1 MSSQSK
7 ISDSKSVSK
16 KSTSSA
22 NTVDI
27 TFPFANQ
34 SSIIRSVQF
43 DEYYQDYL
51 INETKNLFKQIFGTR
66 KFIKYENKIAII
78 SRFLYYILTSILGNQ
93 TLGEEYCEIIPIK
106 NSTKTPPSKL
116 TKIYGILF
124 QIGFPQL
131 TILFL
136 NKLQKITKTSN
147 NTKEIATKST
157 KSDTLKKFTH
167 NQIPR
172 LKTLLEKYIYAVH
185 ISLFYINGRYYEIS
199 KRILKNRYIFTRKL
213 QKNEDKNK
221 YEALGYIIL
230 FEIFIKLI
238 KNSKSILSN
247 VDEDEEKENNE
258 GVPKQYNYLPEE
270 EKNQRK
276 CTLCL
281 EFCKDISVTNCGHVF
296 CWKCICEWCQKKN
309 ECPLCRQHI
318 QLSQLYR
325 IYNY

>member
-1 MSSQSK
+1 MNNRT
-7 ISDSKSVSK
+7 K
-16 KSTSSA
+16 KSIKDVGSNA
-22 NTVDI
+22 MDI
-27 TFPFANQ
+27 TFPYASQ
-34 SSIIRSVQF
+34 SAIVRSVQF

-66 KFIKYENKIAII
+66 KFIKYENKISII
-78 SRFLYYILTSILGNQ
+78 SRFLYYVLTSILGSQ
-93 TLGEEYCEIIPIK
+93 TLGEEYCELIPID
-106 NSTKTPPSKL
+106 NSTNTPPSKL
-116 TKIYGILF
+116 KKIYVILLH
-124 QIGFPQL
+124 IGFPKF
-131 TILFL
+131 ISFFL
-136 NKLQKITKTSN
+136 NKLQKITKN
-147 NTKEIATKST
+147 NSLSKDIKQS
-157 KSDTLKKFTH
+157 KKDTLKRITH
-167 NQIPR
+167 NQIPK
-172 LKTLLEKYIYAVH
+172 LKILFEKYIYAVH

-199 KRILKNRYIFTRKL
+199 KRIYKNRYIFTRQL

-230 FEIFIKLI
+230 FEIFMKLA
-238 KNSKSILSN
+238 KNSKNILFNKSE
-247 VDEDEEKENNE
+247 DEDDEKNEEIPE
-258 GVPKQYNYLPEE
+258 QYNNLPED
-270 EKNQRK
+270 EKTLRK

>member
-1 MSSQSK
+1 MSSQSRK
-7 ISDSKSVSK
+7 SDRRSVSK
-16 KSTSSA
+16 KNVSTTNA
-22 NTVDI
+22 MDI
-27 TFPFANQ
+27 TFPYASQ
-34 SSIIRSVQF
+34 SSIVRSVQF

-51 INETKNLFKQIFGTR
+51 VNETKNLFKQIFGTR
-66 KFIKYENKIAII
+66 KFIKYENKITLI

-93 TLGEEYCEIIPIK
+93 TLGEEYCEIIPIN

-124 QIGFPQL
+124 HVGFPQFA
-131 TILFL
+131 IFFL
-136 NKLQKITKTSN
+136 NKLQKLTKTSN
-147 NTKEIATKST
+147 QVKDIDITPTKK
-157 KSDTLKKFTH
+157 DTLKKFTH
-167 NQIPR
+167 NQIPK
-172 LKTLLEKYIYAVH
+172 LKVLFEKYIYAVH
-185 ISLFYINGRYYEIS
+185 ISIFYINGRYYEIS
-199 KRILKNRYIFTRKL
+199 KRLFNNRYIFTRQL

-230 FEIFIKLI
+230 FEIFIKLF
-238 KNSKSILSN
+238 KNSKSLLLN
-247 VDEDEEKENNE
+247 VDEDEDNEKNE
-258 GVPKQYNYLPEE
+258 HIPEQYNHLPEE
-270 EKNQRK
+270 EKTQRK

-318 QLSQLYR
+318 ELSQLYR